1 MRQSLFLVFSII
13 LGLVLWMSSGLLTA
27 TQSTDKVKKIEE
39 STATMRVQVKQ
50 FSAQP
55 TTRTIT
61 VLGQLDPIR
70 TLTLKAETEG
80 KVEKLNVEKGA
91 RIKTGEL
98 LLKLAVN
105 DRPAQLRRAQAAVK
119 QHIKDVAAIKKL
131 QNKQLHAKN
140 KLLEAQALLA
150 QAQADMTRVRLD
162 IGYTKIYAPFSGV
175 INERFV
181 EQGSFVERANQVM
194 TLVDDSTLLVS
205 GDVSQYSIQHLK
217 KGQQVEVALIDN
229 RKVKGTLRYI
239 SAVADSDTHS
249 FRIEV
254 AVPNPNQEF
263 IAGMSA
269 ILHIP
274 TKTHQAH
281 LVSPALLVLNEAGE
295 LGLKSVDE
303 ENNVHFHEISI
314 IQTETKGVW
323 VTGLPNDV
331 TLITLGQSFVSAGE
345 QVIPVTQA
353 L

>member
-1 MRQSLFLVFSII
+1 MRQSLFLVFGII

-27 TQSTDKVKKIEE
+27 TQSTDRVAKIETP
-39 STATMRVQVKQ
+39 STAMRVQVKQ

-70 TLTLKAETEG
+70 TLTLKVETEG

-91 RIKTGEL
+91 RIKAGDL

-119 QHIKDVAAIKKL
+119 QHTKDVSAIKKL

-162 IGYTKIYAPFSGV
+162 IGFTKMYAPFAGV

-181 EQGSFVERANQVM
+181 EQGSFVERANEVM

-217 KGQQVEVALIDN
+217 QGQQVEVALIDD
-229 RKVKGTLRYI
+229 RKVTGILRYI

-254 AVPNPNQEF
+254 AVPNPKQQF

-274 TKTHQAH
+274 TETHQAH
-281 LVSPALLVLNEAGE
+281 LVSPALLVLNESGE
-295 LGLKSVDE
+295 LGLKSVDT
-303 ENNVHFHEISI
+303 ENSVHFHKINI

-331 TLITLGQSFVSAGE
+331 TLITLGQSFVSTGE
-345 QVIPVTQA
+345 QVIPVSQT